1 VRTASLKSAA
11 TGSCPKKYI
20 FICTLVLIAGKLL
33 SGGAAYGNNISF
45 DSKSDGPCSFAL
57 QLQNSPDRDE
67 YISRL
72 ASVLASKQDSNV
84 KPEDRSSRTAKTNP
98 KESGYNAID
107 SFSKNCLSCH
117 DGLVALNINAVY
129 RNSPENFKSRNLDAK
144 VHPIGMDYERYVALG
159 RGYFKP
165 IAMWNTKLILL
176 NGKVGCLTCHN
187 PLNPERKHLV
197 MSDVRSTLCLTCH
210 DK

>member
-1 VRTASLKSAA
+1 MRTESLKTVS
-11 TGSCPKKYI
+11 TGSCLKRKI
-20 FICTLVLIAGKLL
+20 FICTLLLIAGNLL
-33 SGGAAYGNNISF
+33 SGGVAYGNNISF
-45 DSKSDGPCSFAL
+45 DSKSESPCSFAL
-57 QLQNSPDRDE
+57 QLQKSPYREE

-72 ASVLASKQDSNV
+72 TSVLAPNQDSKV
-84 KPEDRSSRTAKTNP
+84 KPDDGSSRIAKTDP
-98 KESGYNAID
+98 KESGYNDID

-117 DGLVALNINAVY
+117 DGLAALNINTNY

-159 RGYFKP
+159 KGYFKP
-165 IAMWNTKLILL
+165 IAMWNSKLILV